1 MKTPR
6 ADYTLGFKK
15 EAVRLVQG
23 GQRQSEA
30 ASSPGSWIKA
40 DAAGRLAGRKAV
52 KAVSDEQM
60 EISRLKAELARTRME
75 RDILKKATAYF
86 ARESRRDTPSS
97 KNTGRSGR
105 SRTNAACSRS
115 APAASGH
122 GASAAAARPRRAS
135 VCPVRRCWPM
145 SGLPSPPA
153 SKPPAGPACGGN
165 CARKGSRSARSGF
178 GRP

>member
-6 ADYTLGFKK
+6 ADYTLEFKK

-30 ASSPGSWIKA
+30 AASLGISGQTLGNWVKA
-40 DAAGRLAGRKAV
+40 EAAGRLAGRKAV

-86 ARESRRDTPSS
+86 ARESR
-97 KNTGRSGR
+97 
-105 SRTNAACSRS
+105 
-115 APAASGH
+115 
-122 GASAAAARPRRAS
+122 
-135 VCPVRRCWPM
+135 
-145 SGLPSPPA
+145 
-153 SKPPAGPACGGN
+153 
-165 CARKGSRSARSGF
+165 
-178 GRP
+178 

>member
-30 ASSPGSWIKA
+30 ASSPGNWIKA

-52 KAVSDEQM
+52 KAASDERQ

-75 RDILKKATAYF
+75 RDIKNGDGVFRQGVPARYAFVERHRTA
-86 ARESRRDTPSS
+86 
-97 KNTGRSGR
+97 G
-105 SRTNAACSRS
+105 CI
-115 APAASGH
+115 
-122 GASAAAARPRRAS
+122 
-135 VCPVRRCWPM
+135 
-145 SGLPSPPA
+145 LPP
-153 SKPPAGPACGGN
+153 
-165 CARKGSRSARSGF
+165 
-178 GRP
+178 